1 MGNEELILQ
10 KEKQLCD
17 FKEEYQQLKA
27 IFDENQLKLSGLD
40 KDYEN
45 LKSNYH
51 QLEVGIKNSNFL
63 SVTLSLFKKYSL
75 KKNNLDTI
83 KEQNN
88 NELSTKDEINCK
100 LNIRVVELNNE
111 LSWLRKSNNIL
122 TNFKVNVSFI
132 SSLFSFNV
140 QSHLYYLILL
150 YFVF

>member
-51 QLEVGIKNSNFL
+51 QLEVGNKKTNFL
-63 SVTLSLFKKYSL
+63 
-75 KKNNLDTI
+75 
-83 KEQNN
+83 
-88 NELSTKDEINCK
+88 
-100 LNIRVVELNNE
+100 VVY
-111 LSWLRKSNNIL
+111 WI
-122 TNFKVNVSFI
+122 
-132 SSLFSFNV
+132 
-140 QSHLYYLILL
+140 
-150 YFVF
+150 

>member
-51 QLEVGIKNSNFL
+51 QLEVGN
-63 SVTLSLFKKYSL
+63 KK
-75 KKNNLDTI
+75 
-83 KEQNN
+83 
-88 NELSTKDEINCK
+88 
-100 LNIRVVELNNE
+100 
-111 LSWLRKSNNIL
+111 
-122 TNFKVNVSFI
+122 
-132 SSLFSFNV
+132 
-140 QSHLYYLILL
+140 LI
-150 YFVF
+150 F